1 MLEVTL
7 TWTGT
12 FSGKVHIAEQPSA
25 SDRTLTPEDLESM
38 LDSMMDSLMV
48 MPGVEN
54 VSAGAALASGTIE
67 VTFSMNA
74 SSLGEAQSL
83 ILNAFTVA
91 NTVASTTL
99 AARIGIAP
107 EELTDGWQSSRV
119 EPAALV
125 PA

>member
-1 MLEVTL
+1 MAV
-7 TWTGT
+7 
-12 FSGKVHIAEQPSA
+12 I
-25 SDRTLTPEDLESM
+25 
-38 LDSMMDSLMV
+38 V

-54 VSAGAALASGTIE
+54 VSAGSALVSGTID
-67 VTFSMNA
+67 VTFSMKA
-74 SSLGEAQSL
+74 SSFAEAQSL
-83 ILNAFTVA
+83 ILKAFTVA
-91 NTVASTTL
+91 NTVASMTL